1 LQGSYSATIRFK
13 GCSAGKSSQYARNGR
28 RWGPFATVR
37 RMLVFSSVWA
47 VMGVIEVLFTVVG
60 HDSGGFAMI
69 GVFFLVTAAMGFAAS
84 PDGTPMRR
92 AWIAVRW

>member
-1 LQGSYSATIRFK
+1 MPGNVRL
-13 GCSAGKSSQYARNGR
+13 
-28 RWGPFATVR
+28 WDPFATVR

-47 VMGVIEVLFTVVG
+47 VMGVIEILFTVVG

-84 PDGTPMRR
+84 FELRR
-92 AWIAVRW
+92 REQSDSIR